1 MKTETLE
8 LKFGNASAFR
18 NLCGVNHRNLAQIE
32 REFGV
37 NIQAPGGKMIF
48 EGKASA
54 ISLASKAASRLFE
67 RAVTG
72 INISEAEVLSVLSF
86 SKTGMEKMQL
96 DQISFNCGSKRIN
109 PRNPAQQSYM
119 QMLKDQNNDL
129 VFGSGPAGTGKTFL
143 AIAYGASLL
152 LSKQVERMV
161 VARPALEAGERLG
174 FLPGDFE
181 EKVDPYMM
189 PIWDAFTQTIGAE
202 KFARLKENGKIE
214 IAPLAFMRG
223 RTFAGSYI
231 VLDEAQ
237 KAT

>member
-8 LKFGNASAFR
+8 LKFTNAIAFR

-32 REFGV
+32 LAFGV
-37 NIQAPGGKMIF
+37 NIHAPGGKMIF
-48 EGKASA
+48 EGEASS
-54 ISLASKAASRLFE
+54 ISLAGKATSRLFE
-67 RAVTG
+67 RAVSG
-72 INISEAEVLSVLSF
+72 INISEAEVLAVLSF
-86 SKTGMEKMQL
+86 SKIGMEKMQL
-96 DQISFNCGSKRIN
+96 DQISFNVGSKRIT
-109 PRNPAQQSYM
+109 PRNPAQQTYM
-119 QMLKDQNNDL
+119 QMLKDQDNDL

-189 PIWDAFTQTIGAE
+189 PIWDAFTQTLGAE
-202 KFARLKENGKIE
+202 KFARLKKTEK
-214 IAPLAFMRG
+214 
-223 RTFAGSYI
+223 
-231 VLDEAQ
+231 
-237 KAT
+237 